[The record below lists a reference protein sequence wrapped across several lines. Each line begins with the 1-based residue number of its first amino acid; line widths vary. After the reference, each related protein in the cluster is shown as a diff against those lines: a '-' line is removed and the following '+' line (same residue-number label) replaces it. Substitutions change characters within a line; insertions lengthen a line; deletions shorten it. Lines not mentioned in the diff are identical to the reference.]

1 MVGGPNFRSAAG
13 NGNGHSNGNGDATRL
28 AERGSELMAELRPAD
43 ETVILVAED
52 DPDMAELYC
61 QTLGL
66 YGFLVLIAED
76 GEKAIALAEE
86 VVPHAICLDVRM
98 PRLDGLQA
106 LESLRSSERT
116 SAIPVIMISN
126 YDEPDMMERA
136 GRLGA
141 VRFLVKLQTRPAEL
155 AEILHESLQL
165 PERRKPGRLPI
176 SLGAHPAQEAEKMIT
191 AYRDLLQTAN
201 NILGELGP
209 GADEQR
215 RELSGYA
222 SQFRAQLA
230 YWHAVMQRAEEIT
243 QRAQGKIIPS

>member
-1 MVGGPNFRSAAG
+1 L
-13 NGNGHSNGNGDATRL
+13 ATLFNRGSRLL
-28 AERGSELMAELRPAD
+28 AEPPPAD
-43 ETVILVAED
+43 ETVILLAED

-66 YGFLVLIAED
+66 SGFLVLIAED
-76 GEKAIALAEE
+76 GEKAIALADE

-106 LESLRSSERT
+106 LEGLRNNERT
-116 SAIPVIMISN
+116 ARIPVVMVSN

-141 VRFLVKLQTRPAEL
+141 VRFLVKLETRPAEL
-155 AEILHESLQL
+155 AEILRETLEL

-176 SLGAHPAQEAEKMIT
+176 SLGPHPAQEAEQMIS

-201 NILGELGP
+201 NVLDELGP
-209 GADEQR
+209 AAEEQR
-215 RELSGYA
+215 RQLISYA

-230 YWHAVMQRAEEIT
+230 YWHAVMQRAAEIT
-243 QRAQGKIIPS
+243 QRAQGRAASN